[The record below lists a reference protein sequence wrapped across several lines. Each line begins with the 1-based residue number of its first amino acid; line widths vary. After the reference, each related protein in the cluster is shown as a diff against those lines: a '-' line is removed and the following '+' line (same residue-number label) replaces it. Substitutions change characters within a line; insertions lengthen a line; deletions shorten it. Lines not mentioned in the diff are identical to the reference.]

1 MNKQKLETIKKYLSS
16 YTCARSV
23 LYNANEDTNLEEE
36 LGICEINK
44 IDIVNL
50 LERLSKKEVSVNE
63 IYKMDTIGELG
74 LLFDKYEINYY
85 LD

>member
-44 IDIVNL
+44 IDIFLWEINL
-50 LERLSKKEVSVNE
+50 LHNKIILKWE
-63 IYKMDTIGELG
+63 
-74 LLFDKYEINYY
+74 
-85 LD
+85 